1 MAFISRK
8 SEPFL
13 VTTASQFYLLHFIF
27 FFLLRFYSLLVLLV
41 PRLLTAVG
49 LAQSIE
55 RLTVERRSRVRFPE
69 RTNAQGL
76 KITEH

>member
-1 MAFISRK
+1 MAVISRK

-13 VTTASQFYLLHFIF
+13 VTTASQFYLSHFIF
-27 FFLLRFYSLLVLLV
+27 FFLLCFYYRALV

-69 RTNAQGL
+69 RTNTQGL
-76 KITEH
+76 KITEQ